1 MTVVTQGVDIA
12 LLDTSVIVN
21 FADAGALIQ
30 LAAYLGPKGTIT
42 LDVERELNR
51 LMGTSRPQLITLTR
65 LGWPPGEALGL
76 PPDLLADAE
85 DIRRLHAK
93 PGEHQAANRGEIS
106 VALLAPRLDNA
117 VVVMDDGLGKRLCRY
132 RGVPRLSSAQ
142 LSAEMVAD
150 GAFDDATGFEV
161 FDIATPS
168 GIGQAEFQQTVADA
182 RVALAQTD

>member
-1 MTVVTQGVDIA
+1 VTVVTKGADIA

-30 LAAYLGPKGTIT
+30 LASYLGPKGTIT

-51 LMGTSRPQLITLTR
+51 LMGTSRPRLVTLTR
-65 LGWPPGEALGL
+65 LGWPPGEPLGL

-93 PGEHQAANRGEIS
+93 PGEHEAANRGEIS
-106 VALLAPRLDNA
+106 VALLAPRLGNA
-117 VVVMDDGLGKRLCRY
+117 VVVMDDGLGKQLCRH

-150 GAFDDATGFEV
+150 GTFDDATGFEV
-161 FDIATPS
+161 FDVATPS
-168 GIGQAEFQQTVADA
+168 GIGQAEFKQAVGDA
-182 RVALAQTD
+182 RTAFGQTG